1 MLMSSSVASCSTSCR
16 KGSAASVTSAFWRTP
31 AALPSFQPSAL
42 LCKRRSRDPLLNPP
56 IIASATQSSPVIV
69 SIFAQSVVAPW
80 SRSAFG
86 RARHRG
92 DPQRRAVTPH
102 DDQPRTPFFAHL
114 HADAPRR
121 NVDPC
126 PQNLAR
132 ILASLICCQNT
143 CDRPRTRN
151 RPISSS
157 SQFAHGSTVRANNPL
172 SNRRRRARTPISPD
186 QQHAASFNPA
196 SNRSRA
202 ELAAGC
208 VTRGLFEP
216 SSIPP
221 DPHVDYAI
229 KCSVIFNNGS
239 PRLGA
244 EMTQRH
250 RHQSSNE
257 AVRCGLGVAIG
268 AFGLDCLVAE
278 ENPRLGCPYTC
289 GQ

>member
-216 SSIPP
+216 SSISGEGGQLLPSTSPEP
-221 DPHVDYAI
+221 DRLTRDENRQTSQVALVFALRHISLREAIYFSAI
-229 KCSVIFNNGS
+229 KLSAASLSV
-239 PRLGA
+239 
-244 EMTQRH
+244 
-250 RHQSSNE
+250 
-257 AVRCGLGVAIG
+257 
-268 AFGLDCLVAE
+268 
-278 ENPRLGCPYTC
+278 
-289 GQ
+289 